1 MDNGVNILPFFLF
14 TQQALRLLESRTWQ
28 VFILLTGE
36 LFFDWSRL
44 ILVLVKANHDCD
56 DNHSK
61 CF

>member
-1 MDNGVNILPFFLF
+1 MDNGVNILRFFLF

-44 ILVLVKANHDCD
+44 IWVSGKANHDCD
-56 DNHSK
+56 DNDSK
-61 CF
+61 SF